1 MNDLTVHDELLDE
14 EKREVVKLLA
24 EFHDIP
30 EVQKYIKKQ
39 FNKSLAYNSVKFYLH
54 SKKWAPMLERLRA
67 EFVTP
72 IMSVAVSHKFVRL
85 TRLEELYHKAMD
97 NKNLKDIEK
106 LREAR
111 EILSEARAEIEGSKS
126 NPSGDVFITQINKFS
141 DEDLL
146 KRKNEVLNRIKAID
160 VGKTEI
166 RQEKI

>member
-30 EVQKYIKKQ
+30 EVQKHIKKN

-67 EFVTP
+67 EFVQP

-85 TRLEELYHKAMD
+85 TRLEDLYTKTMT
-97 NKNLKDIEK
+97 NKNLKEIEK

-126 NPSGDVFITQINKFS
+126 NPTGDLYITQINKFS

-146 KRKNEVLNRIKAID
+146 KRKTEVLNRIRSID
-160 VGKTEI
+160 IGATK
-166 RQEKI
+166 

>member
-1 MNDLTVHDELLDE
+1 MNDLTIHDELLDE

-30 EVQKYIKKQ
+30 EVQKHIKKN

-67 EFVTP
+67 EFVQP

-85 TRLEELYHKAMD
+85 SRLEDLYHKAMD
-97 NKNLKDIEK
+97 NKNLKEAEK
-106 LREAR
+106 IRAAR
-111 EILSEARAEIEGSKS
+111 EILTEARAEIEGSKS

-160 VGKTEI
+160 IGTTK
-166 RQEKI
+166 

>member
-1 MNDLTVHDELLDE
+1 MNDLTIHDVLTEDE
-14 EKREVVKLLA
+14 RREVVKQLA
-24 EFHDIP
+24 EFKDIP
-30 EVQKYIKKQ
+30 EVQKFVKESFGKE
-39 FNKSLAYNSVKFYLH
+39 LAYNSVKFYLH

-85 TRLEELYHKAMD
+85 SRLEELYHKTID
-97 NKNLKDIEK
+97 NKNLKEVEK

-111 EILSEARAEIEGSKS
+111 EILSEARTEIEGSKS
-126 NPSGDVFITQINKFS
+126 NPSSDIFITQINKFS

-166 RQEKI
+166 RNETI